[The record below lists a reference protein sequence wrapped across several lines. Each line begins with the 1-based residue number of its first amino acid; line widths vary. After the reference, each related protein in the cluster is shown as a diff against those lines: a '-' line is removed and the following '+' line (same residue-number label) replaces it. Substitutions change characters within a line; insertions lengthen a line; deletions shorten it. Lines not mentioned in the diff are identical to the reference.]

1 MPEEPNEDVDS
12 RKDRELKEAAARRS
26 SGIVRADDA
35 GAPTADAPAF
45 GEPPEPVESSTAAGN
60 PVAGR
65 EIGQADATEAVGPSS
80 DS

>member
-26 SGIVRADDA
+26 SGIVRANDS
-35 GAPTADAPAF
+35 GAPTGDAPAS

-65 EIGQADATEAVGPSS
+65 EVSQADATEAVGRSS